1 LPERAALFILI
12 SCDIRVWGL
21 EVYIGM
27 GKGTPFVRTRLGHKI
42 HAKLEY
48 LFPERRVFLKSDTD
62 TRFIR
67 LRPTMQLI
75 AYSGSALLV
84 AWAII
89 ATAII
94 LMDSIGSGNFREQ
107 AKRDQSN
114 YQARLN
120 ELASQRDSRAEEA
133 LAAQNRFN
141 AALTQISV
149 MQSELLNSET
159 HRRELETGIEVI
171 QSTLRG
177 TMKDREA
184 ARSQVAVLQ
193 KQVTSGDTGTSL
205 ASASGGVPMDF
216 VTEALAKT
224 AAERDKVVKDAQEAF
239 LQADRMAEQ
248 IAVMKDQNDQIFRQ
262 LEEAMTVTV
271 APLDKMFRAAG
282 MPTERII
289 EQVRRGYS
297 GQGGPLTPLSFST
310 RGEAASAD
318 TLRANRLLNQMDRLN
333 LYRIAAQ
340 KAPFANPV
348 KAAFRFTSKFGPR
361 RDPKTGGRR
370 MHKGVDFAARSGT
383 PLYSTADGVVT
394 HASWSSGYGR
404 LVKIQH
410 EFGIETRYAHMSK
423 LRAKVGQRVSR
434 GDHIGDM
441 GASGRVTGVH
451 LHYEIR
457 VGGKAVN
464 PMIYI
469 KAANDVF

>member
-1 LPERAALFILI
+1 
-12 SCDIRVWGL
+12 
-21 EVYIGM
+21 M
-27 GKGTPFVRTRLGHKI
+27 
-42 HAKLEY
+42 
-48 LFPERRVFLKSDTD
+48 
-62 TRFIR
+62 
-67 LRPTMQLI
+67 MQLV
-75 AYSGSALLV
+75 AFTGSAMLV
-84 AWAII
+84 AWAIV

-107 AKRDQSN
+107 AKRDQRN

-120 ELASQRDSRAEEA
+120 EISSQRDSRAVEA

-141 AALTQISV
+141 AALAQISV

-159 HRRELETGIEVI
+159 HRHELETGIEVI
-171 QSTLRG
+171 QLTLRG
-177 TMKDREA
+177 TMKDREI
-184 ARSQVAVLQ
+184 ARGQVAELQSQVD
-193 KQVTSGDTGTSL
+193 SGEEGKSF
-205 ASASGGVPMDF
+205 AFAGGGAPMDF
-216 VTEALAKT
+216 VAEALAKT
-224 AAERDKVVKDAQEAF
+224 AAERDQVVRDAQDAL
-239 LQADRMAEQ
+239 LQAEDMAQQ
-248 IAVMKDQNDQIFRQ
+248 IATMKDQNNQIFRQ
-262 LEEAMTVTV
+262 LEEAMTVSV
-271 APLDKMFRAAG
+271 APLAKMFRAAG

-310 RGEAASAD
+310 RGGEASAD
-318 TLRANRLLNQMDRLN
+318 ALRANKLLNQMDRLN

-370 MHKGVDFAARSGT
+370 MHKGVDFAAANGT
-383 PLYSTADGVVT
+383 PLYATADGVVT
-394 HASWSSGYGR
+394 HAGWSSGYGR

-434 GDHIGDM
+434 GDRIGDM

-451 LHYEIR
+451 LHYEVR
-457 VGGKAVN
+457 VGSKAVN

>member
-1 LPERAALFILI
+1 
-12 SCDIRVWGL
+12 
-21 EVYIGM
+21 M
-27 GKGTPFVRTRLGHKI
+27 RTRLGAKI
-42 HAKLEY
+42 NIVLERY
-48 LFPERRVFLKSDTD
+48 FPERRVFLKSDTD

-67 LRPTMQLI
+67 LRPGTQLV
-75 AYSGSALLV
+75 AYAGGALLV
-84 AWAII
+84 AWAIV

-107 AKRDQSN
+107 AKRDQRN

-120 ELASQRDSRAEEA
+120 ELSSQRDSRATEA
-133 LAAQNRFN
+133 LAAQERFN
-141 AALTQISV
+141 AALAQISV
-149 MQSELLNSET
+149 MQSELLDSET
-159 HRRELETGIEVI
+159 RRRELETGIEVI

-177 TMKDREA
+177 TMKDRETARTELA
-184 ARSQVAVLQ
+184 AAQQQLDEGGA
-193 KQVTSGDTGTSL
+193 GTAL
-205 ASASGGVPMDF
+205 ASAGGNAPMDF
-216 VTEALAKT
+216 VAEALAKT
-224 AAERDKVVKDAQEAF
+224 AAERDQVVRDAQDAL
-239 LQADRMAEQ
+239 LQADQMAQQ
-248 IAVMKDQNDQIFRQ
+248 IAVMKDQNDAIFRQ
-262 LEEAMTVTV
+262 LEEAMTVSV

-282 MPTERII
+282 MPTDRII

-310 RGEAASAD
+310 RGQEPSAD
-318 TLRANRLLNQMDRLN
+318 ALRANRLIDQMDRLN

-348 KAAFRFTSKFGPR
+348 KDAFRFTSKFGPR

-370 MHKGVDFAARSGT
+370 MHKGVDFAAGLGT
-383 PLYSTADGVVT
+383 PLYATADGVVT
-394 HASWSSGYGR
+394 HSGWSSGYGR

-410 EFGIETRYAHMSK
+410 EFGIETRYAHLNK
-423 LRAKVGQRVSR
+423 LRVKVGQRVSR
-434 GDHIGDM
+434 GQRIGDM

-451 LHYEIR
+451 LHYEVR